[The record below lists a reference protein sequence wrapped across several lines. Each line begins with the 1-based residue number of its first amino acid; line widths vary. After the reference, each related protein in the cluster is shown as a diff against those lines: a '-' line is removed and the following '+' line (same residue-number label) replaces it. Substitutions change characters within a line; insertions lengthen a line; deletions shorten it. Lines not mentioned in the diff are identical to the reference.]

1 MSLAHEHRRHLLA
14 AEGYVELGMPL
25 EADAELERIDSD
37 ARHLP
42 SVLVIRLQIYQS
54 LANWELMQAVASK
67 LAKNDPDEV
76 QWAVS
81 WAYATRRA
89 ESTDAARRILLHALE
104 RHPGAAILHFN
115 LGCYE
120 CQLGDAEAAKR
131 WLGDAF
137 RIDPDFRHLARE
149 DEDLRPL
156 WDWVAGSLGE
166 QSPA

>member
-25 EADAELERIDSD
+25 EANAELERIDSD
-37 ARHLP
+37 ARHIP
-42 SVLVIRLQIYQS
+42 PVLVIRLQIYQA
-54 LANWELMQAVASK
+54 LANWKLMQAVASE

-89 ESTDAARRILLHALE
+89 ESIDAARRILLHAME

-120 CQLGDAEAAKR
+120 CQLGDSEEAKR
-131 WLGDAF
+131 RLGEAF
-137 RIDPDFRHLARE
+137 KLDPDFRLLARE
-149 DEDLRPL
+149 DEDLRSL
-156 WDWVAGSLGE
+156 RDWLAGSLGE
-166 QSPA
+166 QS